1 MKHLIFLFIGVVMS
15 VNVYGQ
21 ESQAKI
27 ALIKKLFSD
36 ANIALNDGDTLA
48 AINKFKEVFIVNSND
63 TNACGRLGKIYG
75 NTKSSFF
82 NKKFALKYYNLF
94 LQYSKNEKNK
104 EKVRTEIQRLSQYED
119 SQNVSGLSGEND
131 VLDDS
136 RQNETL
142 TTNTGAN
149 ENTDTDYNEIAKQN
163 SKNNKNNDDIQT
175 EHNIETEEDI
185 NDYNIIHERL
195 IVKRKNHLMVIFIIE
210 HCDIRVEHHQ
220 HHLT

>member
-104 EKVRTEIQRLSQYED
+104 EKVRAEIQRLSQYED

-136 RQNETL
+136 RQNKTL

-163 SKNNKNNDDIQT
+163 TANLNILNETKKQLNNEPKQDIDEALDDLMKTKRLELGEAEI
-175 EHNIETEEDI
+175 IDI
-185 NDYNIIHERL
+185 LRQMCILLKEQEI
-195 IVKRKNHLMVIFIIE
+195 
-210 HCDIRVEHHQ
+210 
-220 HHLT
+220 

>member
-104 EKVRTEIQRLSQYED
+104 EKVRAEIQRLSQYED

-136 RQNETL
+136 RQNKTL

-163 SKNNKNNDDIQT
+163 TANLNILNETKKQLNNEPKQDIDEALDDLMKT
-175 EHNIETEEDI
+175 K
-185 NDYNIIHERL
+185 RL
-195 IVKRKNHLMVIFIIE
+195 ELGDLDF
-210 HCDIRVEHHQ
+210 
-220 HHLT
+220 